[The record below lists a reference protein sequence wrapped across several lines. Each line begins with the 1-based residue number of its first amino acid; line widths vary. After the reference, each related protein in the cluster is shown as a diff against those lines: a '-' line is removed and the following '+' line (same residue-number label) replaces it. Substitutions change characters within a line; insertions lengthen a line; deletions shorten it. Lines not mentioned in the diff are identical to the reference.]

1 MEEIKL
7 SWHFEQDCSYSVKTT
22 SALCQLQTDTCHWH
36 LPSTSTR
43 IKSCATAA
51 ADFQHPMKGVQSRE
65 QK

>member
-7 SWHFEQDCSYSVKTT
+7 YWHFEQNCSHSVKMTT
-22 SALCQLQTDTCHWH
+22 ALCQLQTDTCHWH

-51 ADFQHPMKGVQSRE
+51 ADFQHPVKVQSGER
-65 QK
+65 K